1 MPFIFSPACAVK
13 RSSSKLRN
21 YILTGFNPFLFLYVS
36 SVTHF
41 IKCVRVKEILDV
53 NMVQLFRFKKGKVRS
68 SEVKL
73 RVLRPQKRGQNRGL
87 LM

>member
-1 MPFIFSPACAVK
+1 M
-13 RSSSKLRN
+13 
-21 YILTGFNPFLFLYVS
+21 
-36 SVTHF
+36 THF
-41 IKCVRVKEILDV
+41 IKCVRVKEILDI

-73 RVLRPQKRGQNRGL
+73 RVLQPQQQGQNRGL